1 MRLILAMLMFLV
13 VSPAMAEWQEVSKFD
28 GTTTYVDTQSILKDG
43 ATVKARVLLNR
54 LSPFKNT
61 SFMSY
66 RNHMEYDCQAVRG
79 RPIEAVG
86 FSGQMATGTAHY
98 IKSSSSS
105 PSPWSASFVP
115 GSPAEAALKYACS
128 QAGIA
133 VETIV
138 AANTSFDE
146 LFVGTFASEARENF
160 GADQFGK
167 YVIEITKK
175 DDGYSLS
182 YSMDG
187 RPLFTV
193 DVHKCSEES
202 LKARY
207 YHNYALP
214 GELKALCGPLKSV
227 QIFYAQNG
235 IKISEQAPVIE
246 ATYKT
251 QYYANVQWAIYGF
264 KKVK

>member
-1 MRLILAMLMFLV
+1 MRLILLMLMFFV
-13 VSPAMAEWQEVSKFD
+13 VSPAMAEWQEVNKSD
-28 GTTTYVDTQSILKDG
+28 GTTTYVDTKSILKDG
-43 ATVKARVLLNR
+43 ATVKAKVLR
-54 LSPFKNT
+54 DRSSPFQNT
-61 SFMSY
+61 SIMSH
-66 RNHMEYDCQAVRG
+66 RNYLEYDCQAKKAK
-79 RPIEAVG
+79 PIEMVG
-86 FSGQMATGTAHY
+86 FSGQMATGTVLY
-98 IKSSSSS
+98 TSR
-105 PSPWSASFVP
+105 PPYEWSASFPP

-133 VETIV
+133 VETIA
-138 AANTSFDE
+138 AANTPFDE
-146 LFVGTFASEARENF
+146 LFVGTFASETRENF
-160 GADQFGK
+160 GADQLGK
-167 YVIEITKK
+167 YVIEIAKK
-175 DDGYSLS
+175 DDGYSLT

-207 YHNYALP
+207 YHSYALP

-235 IKISEQAPVIE
+235 IKISEQAPVKE